1 MVKLGPGAGQAIKSF
16 LAKKGLQKPLRIDL
30 QSCGCCDPALVLS
43 LDPIDETDEIE
54 EVDGLTFAISP
65 EAHRLVGSVT
75 ISCRE
80 AFGQKG
86 FVLTSSKPL
95 SEWDGFG
102 VNLIRI

>member
-1 MVKLGPGAGQAIKSF
+1 MVKLEPGAGQAIKSF
-16 LAKKGLQKPLRIDL
+16 LTRKGLQKPLRIQL
-30 QSCGCCDPALVLS
+30 LSSGCCDPALVLS
-43 LDPIDETDEIE
+43 LDTIDETDEVQ

-65 EAHRLVGSVT
+65 ETHRLVGTVT

-86 FVLTSSKPL
+86 FVLTSIKPV

-102 VNLIRI
+102 TTLIRI

>member
-1 MVKLGPGAGQAIKSF
+1 MVKLEPGAGQAIKSF
-16 LAKKGLQKPLRIDL
+16 LARKGLQEPLRIHL
-30 QSCGCCDPALVLS
+30 QSSGCCDPALVLS
-43 LDPIDETDEIE
+43 VDTINETDEVQ
-54 EVDGLTFAISP
+54 EVDGLTFAISR
-65 EAHRLVGSVT
+65 ETHQLVGTVT

-86 FVLTSSKPL
+86 FVLISSKPV